1 MEEKKEQIKTPNL
14 KVLRTYSSDM
24 ADAVRTNEMSVIK
37 IALAEKDRREQEEV
51 YKKVEGSK
59 TSKVLFA
66 IGGIIL
72 IGAAIWGSTHIL
84 EKKKVAEDLLL
95 TKNQAVDTFINYDN
109 SSFIDVTEV
118 SNVVGMVSAIKAKL
132 PEDEKGISALF
143 FTKKIG
149 IGNERIDKDIF
160 LSILKTTAPGS
171 LIRSLGTEFLLGKYS
186 NKEAIVSRPSMFLV
200 FKINDYS
207 LAYASM
213 LDWEK
218 SMFRDLFVLFDINI
232 SDSDNALF
240 EKSWKDIIISNKD
253 ARVLYG
259 ENGEGVLFYS
269 FVNKDRL
276 IITKDSDT
284 LKEIISQILVKN
296 DKS

>member
-1 MEEKKEQIKTPNL
+1 MEEKEEQTKTPNL

-24 ADAVRTNEMSVIK
+24 AEAVRTNEMSVIK

-51 YKKVEGSK
+51 YKKAEGSK

-72 IGAAIWGSTHIL
+72 IGVAIYGSMYFV
-84 EKKKVAEDLLL
+84 EKKKASTEAIL
-95 TKNQAVDTFINYDN
+95 TKNQTVDTFINYDN
-109 SSFIDVTEV
+109 SSFIDAT
-118 SNVVGMVSAIKAKL
+118 SIMNVVGVVSAIKAQL
-132 PEDEKGISALF
+132 PEDEKGISAF
-143 FTKKIG
+143 FFMKDTGGGK
-149 IGNERIDKDIF
+149 EVIDKDGF
-160 LSILKTTAPGS
+160 LSVIKTTAPGS
-171 LIRSLGTEFLLGKYS
+171 LTRSLGTEFLLGKYL
-186 NKEAIVSRPSMFLV
+186 NKEAAFGNPSTFLV
-200 FKINDYS
+200 FGITDYS

-240 EKSWKDIIISNKD
+240 EKSWKDIIINNKD

-259 ENGEGVLFYS
+259 ENGEGVLYYS
-269 FVNKDRL
+269 FVNKTTL
-276 IITKDSDT
+276 VITKDSET

-296 DKS
+296 TKP